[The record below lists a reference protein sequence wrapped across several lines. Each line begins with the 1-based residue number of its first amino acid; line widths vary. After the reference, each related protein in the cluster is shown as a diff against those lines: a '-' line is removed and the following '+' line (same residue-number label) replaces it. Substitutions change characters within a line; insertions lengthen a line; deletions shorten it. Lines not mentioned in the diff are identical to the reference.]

1 MNANIYATLYA
12 RFHHKLDATCIET
25 SDGKIITFRAL
36 DQATARIANLLTS
49 LGLQKEDRVAAQ
61 VDKSPEALM
70 LCLGA
75 QRAGLA
81 FLPLNAAYQTAE
93 VAYFLE
99 NAAPKAVICRAATQE
114 AIIGIAGG
122 AHVLTLESDGSGSLT
137 EAAAGQKDSF
147 ATVTSAPD
155 DMAAILYTS
164 GTTGRAKGAML
175 THGNLASNVAVTHQ
189 FWGWV
194 PGDVLLHAL
203 PIFHVHGLFV
213 ACNNALYNASPM
225 LWHAKFDAAA
235 VLKDLSRATV
245 LMGVP
250 TFYTRLL
257 SLPDF
262 GKDAVAA
269 VRLFISGSA
278 PLLIET
284 FQEFTART
292 GHVILE
298 RYGMTE
304 VQMALSNPFAGA
316 RIGGTVGLPLP
327 GVSVRIVDE
336 AGADSATGETG
347 AILLKGPNI
356 FRGYWQMPEKT
367 KEDFTEDGWFKTGD
381 MGKREGSGYIS
392 IVGRA
397 KDLIIC
403 GGLNVYPK
411 EIEELLDA
419 VPGIEES
426 AVIAMPHSDFGEAVA
441 AVIVLK
447 PGARLTE
454 DAVVEHVKT
463 HLANFKVPKA
473 VFFTPDLP
481 RNAMGKVQKNILRQ
495 TYFPAKAS

>member
-12 RFHHKLDATCIET
+12 RFQHKLDATCIET
-25 SDGKIITFRAL
+25 SEGRIITFRAL
-36 DQATARIANLLTS
+36 DQATARIANLLTG

-93 VAYFLE
+93 MAYFLE

-122 AHVLTLESDGSGSLT
+122 AHVLTLESDGSGALT
-137 EAAAGQKDSF
+137 EAAAGQSDSF
-147 ATVTSAPD
+147 TTVTSAPD

-235 VLKDLSRATV
+235 VLKDLARATV

-262 GKDAVAA
+262 GKDTVAA
-269 VRLFISGSA
+269 MRLFISGSA

-304 VQMALSNPFAGA
+304 VQMALSNPFEGA

-336 AGADSATGETG
+336 AGAESATGETG

-367 KEDFTEDGWFKTGD
+367 KEDFTDDGWFKTGD

-447 PGARLTE
+447 PGASLTE
-454 DAVVEHVKT
+454 AAVVEHVKT

>member
-12 RFHHKLDATCIET
+12 RFQHKLDATCIET
-25 SDGKIITFRAL
+25 TEGRIITFREL
-36 DQATARIANLLTS
+36 DQATARIANLLTG
-49 LGLQKEDRVAAQ
+49 LGLEKEDRVAAQ
-61 VDKSPEALM
+61 VDKSPEALI
-70 LCLGA
+70 LCLGV
-75 QRAGLA
+75 QRAGFA
-81 FLPLNAAYQTAE
+81 FLPLNAAYQTSE

-99 NAAPKAVICRAATQE
+99 NAAPKVVVCRAANLD
-114 AIIGIAGG
+114 AISAIAGG
-122 AHVLTLESDGSGSLT
+122 ATVLTLEGDGSGALT
-137 EAAAGQKDSF
+137 EAAAGQSDHF
-147 ATVTSAPD
+147 ATVTSADD

-175 THGNLASNVAVTHQ
+175 THGNLSTNVAVTNQ

-235 VLKDLSRATV
+235 VLKDLARATV

-262 GKDAVAA
+262 GKESVANM
-269 VRLFISGSA
+269 RLFISGSA

-304 VQMALSNPFAGA
+304 VQMAISNPWDGE

-336 AGADSATGETG
+336 AGADSAPGETG

-367 KEDFTEDGWFKTGD
+367 KEDFTDDGWFKTGD
-381 MGKREGSGYIS
+381 MGKRDAGGYIS

-419 VPGIEES
+419 VPSIEES
-426 AVIAMPHSDFGEAVA
+426 AVIAMPHPDFGEAVA

-447 PGARLTE
+447 PGASLSE
-454 DAVVEHVKT
+454 DAVVDHVKS

-495 TYFPAKAS
+495 TYFPPKAS

>member
-1 MNANIYATLYA
+1 MTSNIYATLFA
-12 RFHHKLDATCIET
+12 RFQHKLDATCIET
-25 SDGKIITFRAL
+25 TDGRIITFREF
-36 DQATARIANLLTS
+36 DEATARIANLLTS
-49 LGLQKEDRVAAQ
+49 LGLQKEDRIAAQ
-61 VDKSPEALM
+61 VDKSPEALF

-75 QRAGLA
+75 QRAGFA
-81 FLPLNAAYQTAE
+81 FLPLNSAYQTAE

-99 NAAPKAVICRAATQE
+99 NAAPKVVVCPAKAKDGIT
-114 AIIGIAGG
+114 GIANG
-122 AHVLTLESDGSGSLT
+122 ATVLTLETDGSGSLID
-137 EAAAGQKDSF
+137 AAKSHSGSF
-147 ATVTSAPD
+147 ATVESAAD

-175 THGNLASNVAVTHQ
+175 THGNLATNVAVTNQ

-235 VLKDLSRATV
+235 VLKDLARATV

-257 SLPDF
+257 SLPNF
-262 GKDAVAA
+262 GKDAVATM
-269 VRLFISGSA
+269 RLFISGSA

-284 FQEFTART
+284 FTEFTART
-292 GHVILE
+292 GHTILE

-304 VQMALSNPFAGA
+304 VQMAISNPFDGA
-316 RIGGTVGLPLP
+316 RIGGTVGVPLP
-327 GVSVRIVDE
+327 GVGVRIVDE
-336 AGADSATGETG
+336 AGAESPVGETG

-367 KEDFTEDGWFKTGD
+367 KEEFTEDGWFKTGD
-381 MGKREGSGYIS
+381 MGKRDDNGYIS

-411 EIEELLDA
+411 EIEELLD
-419 VPGIEES
+419 VLPQVEES
-426 AVIAMPHSDFGEAVA
+426 AVIAMPHPDFGEAVA

-447 PGARLTE
+447 PNAALSE
-454 DAVVEHVKT
+454 DAVVEHVKAN
-463 HLANFKVPKA
+463 LANFKVPKA

-495 TYFPAKAS
+495 TYFPAKA

>member
-1 MNANIYATLYA
+1 MSSNIYATLFA
-12 RFHHKLDATCIET
+12 RFQHKLDATCIET
-25 SDGKIITFRAL
+25 TDGRVITFREFDA
-36 DQATARIANLLTS
+36 ATARIANLLTS

-61 VDKSPEALM
+61 VDKSPEALF

-75 QRAGLA
+75 QRAGFA
-81 FLPLNAAYQTAE
+81 FLPLNSAYQTAE

-99 NAAPKAVICRAATQE
+99 NAAPKLVVCPAKAKEGITAIANGAT
-114 AIIGIAGG
+114 
-122 AHVLTLESDGSGSLT
+122 VLTLEADGSGSLID
-137 EAAAGQKDSF
+137 AAKDQPDGF
-147 ATVTSAPD
+147 ATVESAAD

-175 THGNLASNVAVTHQ
+175 THGNLSTNVAVTNH

-235 VLKDLSRATV
+235 VLKDLARATV

-257 SLPDF
+257 SLSNF
-262 GKDAVAA
+262 GKDAVATM
-269 VRLFISGSA
+269 RLFISGSA

-284 FQEFTART
+284 FTEFTART
-292 GHVILE
+292 GHTILE

-304 VQMALSNPFAGA
+304 VQMAISNPFDGP
-316 RIGGTVGLPLP
+316 RIGGTVGVPLP

-336 AGADSATGETG
+336 AGTESPVGETG

-367 KEDFTEDGWFKTGD
+367 KEDFTDDGWFKTGD
-381 MGKREGSGYIS
+381 MGKRDENGYIS

-419 VPGIEES
+419 MPEVEES
-426 AVIAMPHSDFGEAVA
+426 AVIAMPHPDFGEAVA

-447 PGARLTE
+447 PQASLSE
-454 DAVVEHVKT
+454 DAVVEHVKAN
-463 HLANFKVPKA
+463 LANFKVPKA

-495 TYFPAKAS
+495 TYFPAKP